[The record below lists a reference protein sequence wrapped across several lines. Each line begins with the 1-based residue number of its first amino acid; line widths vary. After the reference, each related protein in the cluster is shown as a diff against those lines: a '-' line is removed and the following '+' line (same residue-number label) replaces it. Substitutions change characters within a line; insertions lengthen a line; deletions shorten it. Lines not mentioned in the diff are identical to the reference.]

1 MIVGDI
7 SELEASH
14 IYQTYS
20 RKSLSFSKRFAE
32 PAVIL
37 PSQWGEI
44 NLIEQKHKKKKIN
57 WKIILIEPKIRLCGL
72 NCLLLNKGHDRSWT
86 LIVDRPACKL
96 LLLA

>member
-44 NLIEQKHKKKKIN
+44 NLIEQKHQKKKKDQLKN
-57 WKIILIEPKIRLCGL
+57 HFDQTK
-72 NCLLLNKGHDRSWT
+72 NKT
-86 LIVDRPACKL
+86 LWFKL
-96 LLLA
+96 STFK

>member
-20 RKSLSFSKRFAE
+20 RKSLSFSKRLAE

-44 NLIEQKHKKKKIN
+44 NLIEQKHQKKKDQLKN
-57 WKIILIEPKIRLCGL
+57 HFDQTK
-72 NCLLLNKGHDRSWT
+72 NKT
-86 LIVDRPACKL
+86 LWFKL
-96 LLLA
+96 STFK

>member
-44 NLIEQKHKKKKIN
+44 NLIEQKHQKKKKKDQLKN
-57 WKIILIEPKIRLCGL
+57 NFDQTK
-72 NCLLLNKGHDRSWT
+72 NKT
-86 LIVDRPACKL
+86 LWFKL
-96 LLLA
+96 STFK

>member
-44 NLIEQKHKKKKIN
+44 NLIEQKHKKKDQLKN
-57 WKIILIEPKIRLCGL
+57 HFNRTK
-72 NCLLLNKGHDRSWT
+72 NKT
-86 LIVDRPACKL
+86 LWFKL
-96 LLLA
+96 STFK

>member
-14 IYQTYS
+14 ILYQTYS
-20 RKSLSFSKRFAE
+20 RKSLSFSKRLAE

-44 NLIEQKHKKKKIN
+44 NLIEQKHQKKKKRS
-57 WKIILIEPKIRLCGL
+57 IEK
-72 NCLLLNKGHDRSWT
+72 SF
-86 LIVDRPACKL
+86 
-96 LLLA
+96 

>member
-20 RKSLSFSKRFAE
+20 RKSLSFSKRLAE

-44 NLIEQKHKKKKIN
+44 NLIEQKHPKKKKN
-57 WKIILIEPKIRLCGL
+57 QLKNHFDQTK
-72 NCLLLNKGHDRSWT
+72 NKT
-86 LIVDRPACKL
+86 LWFKL
-96 LLLA
+96 STFK

>member
-14 IYQTYS
+14 IYETDS
-20 RKSLSFSKRFAE
+20 RKSLSFSKRLAE

-44 NLIEQKHKKKKIN
+44 NLIEQKHKKKDQLKN
-57 WKIILIEPKIRLCGL
+57 HFDRTK
-72 NCLLLNKGHDRSWT
+72 NKT
-86 LIVDRPACKL
+86 LWFKL
-96 LLLA
+96 STFK

>member
-44 NLIEQKHKKKKIN
+44 NLIEQKHQKKKKRS
-57 WKIILIEPKIRLCGL
+57 IEK
-72 NCLLLNKGHDRSWT
+72 SF
-86 LIVDRPACKL
+86 
-96 LLLA
+96 